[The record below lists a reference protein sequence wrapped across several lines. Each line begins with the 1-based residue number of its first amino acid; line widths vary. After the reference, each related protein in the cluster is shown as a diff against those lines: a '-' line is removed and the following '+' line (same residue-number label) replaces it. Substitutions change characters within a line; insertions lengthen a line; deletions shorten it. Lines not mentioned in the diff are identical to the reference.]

1 MFYVIRIVLIIILV
15 LSARFAIRR
24 YIKRVKKT
32 VAKGEKYTKRKF
44 YAIYLSIPLSAI
56 LLSALSFIPFE
67 ASFIRFDTV
76 EDALKYK
83 WIDTQYLTIHYEDDC
98 AFAVRGT
105 TEIYAFDRN
114 EDGFGLVNH
123 HSKKFTY
130 REIYDNDLSFSV
142 LNTYAVYQKDANKT
156 FYLLNYQSGDRKEDV
171 IQSDVIDL
179 KYFAHPLYE
188 KNNYGW
194 FGYTNV
200 FGSVYQDY
208 DVATGEPLEIFDV
221 SFEGISKTF
230 VLKKP
235 SMGVVFYRR

>member
-24 YIKRVKKT
+24 FIKKST
-32 VAKGEKYTKRKF
+32 AKGKVYTKRQLF
-44 YAIYLSIPLSAI
+44 VVILSIELFVL

-114 EDGFGLVNH
+114 EDGFGFVNH

-142 LNTYAVYQKDANKT
+142 LNTYSVYQKDANKT

-179 KYFAHPLYE
+179 KYFAHPLYQ
-188 KNNYGW
+188 KNNFGW

-230 VLKKP
+230 VVKKP